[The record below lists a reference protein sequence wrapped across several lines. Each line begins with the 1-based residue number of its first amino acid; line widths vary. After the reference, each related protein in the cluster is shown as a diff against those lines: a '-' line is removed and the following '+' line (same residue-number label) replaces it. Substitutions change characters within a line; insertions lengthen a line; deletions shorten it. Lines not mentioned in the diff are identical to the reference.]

1 MSSRAI
7 LRVMAAIAVLAAV
20 AATSWWIGHRAGHEH
35 VVHSADARARYH
47 CPMHPTIVSDRPGE
61 CPVCHMTLVPI
72 GHDADA
78 RPSDEAHA
86 VPGLAPVRLSERK
99 RQLIGVK
106 TAPVAITPF
115 ERTIRAVGRVTYDE
129 SRLHHVHT
137 KVDGW
142 VEVLHADTTGEV
154 VRAGEPLLEIYS
166 PELLATQEE
175 YLLAL
180 DTRDATAGIPLPSV
194 AGVGDDIVASARRR
208 LELFDVT
215 DEQIRELTETR
226 QVRRT
231 VTLRAPISGTI
242 VERLVTRGERIEP
255 GSNLLGIADLSRVWV
270 VASIYEYEL
279 PFVREGQRA
288 TVALTYLPARTFEG
302 RVSLVLPVLDPVT
315 RTAQARIELANPDL
329 ALRPDM
335 YAEVE
340 LHADLGERL
349 SVPDTAVIDTGV
361 RSVAFVDLGDGLYE
375 PRELSI
381 GLRLPDRYEV
391 TGGLAAGERVVAA
404 AAFFVDSESR
414 LKAALAATAGTPA
427 AEATDPPVEPPA
439 HRHGS

>member
-1 MSSRAI
+1 
-7 LRVMAAIAVLAAV
+7 
-20 AATSWWIGHRAGHEH
+20 
-35 VVHSADARARYH
+35 
-47 CPMHPTIVSDRPGE
+47 
-61 CPVCHMTLVPI
+61 
-72 GHDADA
+72 
-78 RPSDEAHA
+78 
-86 VPGLAPVRLSERK
+86 
-99 RQLIGVK
+99 
-106 TAPVAITPF
+106 
-115 ERTIRAVGRVTYDE
+115 
-129 SRLHHVHT
+129 
-137 KVDGW
+137 
-142 VEVLHADTTGEV
+142 
-154 VRAGEPLLEIYS
+154 
-166 PELLATQEE
+166 
-175 YLLAL
+175 
-180 DTRDATAGIPLPSV
+180 
-194 AGVGDDIVASARRR
+194 VASARRR

-302 RVSLVLPVLDPVT
+302 RVSLVLPVLDPLT

-427 AEATDPPVEPPA
+427 AEAPDPPVEPPA